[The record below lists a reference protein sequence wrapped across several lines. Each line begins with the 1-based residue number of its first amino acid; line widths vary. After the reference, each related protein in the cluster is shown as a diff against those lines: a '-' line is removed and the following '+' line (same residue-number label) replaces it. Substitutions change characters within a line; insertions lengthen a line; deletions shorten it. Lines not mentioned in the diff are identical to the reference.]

1 MQSLQV
7 KHLKQTFA
15 TQLLDNTIF
24 TKPGPATEV
33 DSITSQAGRFL
44 AMACEKFSIHEE
56 EKNWTNKEIMA
67 ALPIKSM
74 LLHEI
79 FLQ

>member
-1 MQSLQV
+1 MQNLHV
-7 KHLKQTFA
+7 KHLNQTFA
-15 TQLLDNTIF
+15 TQVLDNTIF

-44 AMACEKFSIHEE
+44 AMACEKFSMHEKRKVNKQG
-56 EKNWTNKEIMA
+56 KNGSSSYERM
-67 ALPIKSM
+67 L

-79 FLQ
+79 LK

>member
-1 MQSLQV
+1 MQNLQV
-7 KHLKQTFA
+7 KHLNQTFA

-24 TKPGPATEV
+24 TKPGPATEL

-44 AMACEKFSIHEE
+44 AMACENFSMHE
-56 EKNWTNKEIMA
+56 KIKLNKQGNNGGGAYERMF
-67 ALPIKSM
+67 

-79 FLQ
+79 FLK

>member
-1 MQSLQV
+1 MKELYQKMQSWQV
-7 KHLKQTFA
+7 KHLMQTFA

-56 EKNWTNKEIMA
+56 GKN
-67 ALPIKSM
+67 
-74 LLHEI
+74 
-79 FLQ
+79 